1 MTTASLTTDTI
12 RDSALYNPDLAPV
25 AQARRHWTTYAY
37 AALWISMSVNIPTY
51 MLASG
56 MIAGGMNWS

>member
-1 MTTASLTTDTI
+1 MSETHSAALRAETI
-12 RDSALYNPDLAPV
+12 RGSGLYNKDLAPV
-25 AQARRHWTTYAY
+25 ASDRRRWRTYNY

-56 MIAGGMNWS
+56 MIAAG